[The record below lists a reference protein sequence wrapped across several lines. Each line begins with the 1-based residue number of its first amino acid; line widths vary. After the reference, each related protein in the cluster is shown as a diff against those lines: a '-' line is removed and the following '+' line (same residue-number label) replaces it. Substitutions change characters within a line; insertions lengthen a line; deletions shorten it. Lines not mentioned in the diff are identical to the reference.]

1 MPQLDLDKLKQFVV
15 ILIGKSNTVLTFL
28 DAAFT
33 KGEANAEFM
42 KFLGLYLPNVA
53 KFEAEAHRA
62 IRFILALEGLG
73 VTPADAGELVA
84 TLHAMESAGPA

>member
-1 MPQLDLDKLKQFVV
+1 MPTLDIEKLKQYVV
-15 ILIGKSNTVLTFL
+15 ILIGKSNALLTFL

-42 KFLGLYLPNVA
+42 KFLGQYLPNVA

-62 IRFILALEGLG
+62 IKFILALEGLG
-73 VTPADAGELVA
+73 ATPEQAGELVA